1 MKMYTFC
8 KHGVRAG
15 LVMALLTVAAV
26 PAVPVAPAHAGSACD
41 TLRAEFSGK
50 LRPRILRLAK
60 KHFHW
65 SNWYHATLK
74 RQQGSSRHPSPG
86 DLSKTHDL
94 MVDYCGGS
102 SKCQAFAKDM
112 NAASMAIYN
121 VNKRWSAAG
130 CPGQLDS

>member
-1 MKMYTFC
+1 MNMKFSC
-8 KHGVRAG
+8 KHGIGAG
-15 LVMALLTVAAV
+15 LVLALLAVSAVAMA
-26 PAVPVAPAHAGSACD
+26 PYSPAHANAACD
-41 TLRAEFSGK
+41 KLRTEFSSK

-74 RQQGSSRHPSPG
+74 RQQGSSKHPSTG
-86 DLSKTHDL
+86 DLSQTYSL
-94 MVDYCGGS
+94 MVDYCGSSGS
-102 SKCQAFAKDM
+102 CKAFAKDM
-112 NAASMAIYN
+112 NAASLAIYN